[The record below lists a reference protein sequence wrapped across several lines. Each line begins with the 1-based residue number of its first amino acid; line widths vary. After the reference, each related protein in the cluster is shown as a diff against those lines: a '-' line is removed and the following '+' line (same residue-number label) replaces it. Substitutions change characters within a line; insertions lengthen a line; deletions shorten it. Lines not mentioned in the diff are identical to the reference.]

1 MSPIGLYAHRNTTAC
16 LSVLRL
22 PFRCRALGAPLS
34 VAGYGAALEVG
45 QLANDWGA
53 STRAV

>member
-22 PFRCRALGAPLS
+22 PFRFWALGAPLS